1 MNESRQARTRRFLLL
16 FFKSD
21 RHDLEAAQLCIYL
34 TVDNFKLTDRVLLK
48 VAEICLRE
56 LKVGREGNAGLDIFA
71 LVESDDIRLSVFRF
85 LDSLADD
92 VAASGVDRA
101 ETFRNDRLLALSPDC
116 RERVVERVS
125 GADCVALSESS
136 LVRADRVGEPYL
148 ALRRISREDS
158 RRSGV
163 L

>member
-71 LVESDDIRLSVFRF
+71 LVESDDIRLSVLRF

-101 ETFRNDRLLALSPDC
+101 ETLRNDRLLIA
-116 RERVVERVS
+116 VS
-125 GADCVALSESS
+125 G
-136 LVRADRVGEPYL
+136 
-148 ALRRISREDS
+148 
-158 RRSGV
+158 
-163 L
+163 